1 MKKAIIIGAT
11 SGIGKE
17 LAKLFMSN
25 NYKVGVTG
33 LEKNGLEEL
42 PGIKPNSLECKYFDC
57 TKDSNSE
64 KITELVEALGGLDLL
79 VFSAGIGHLN
89 NNSGFKVEN
98 HANKLNVLAFTEIAD
113 WSYRF
118 FEKQGTGHFV
128 AISSIAGIR
137 GYRVAPAYHAAKS
150 YQISYLEALNQKAYR
165 SGMPI
170 YITDIRPGFVKTDMS
185 AGKKRQFW
193 VTTKENAARQIFDFI
208 KNRTDIGYVT
218 KRWQIIAI
226 IMKLVPPWLHKR
238 M

>member
-1 MKKAIIIGAT
+1 MKKAIIVGAT

-17 LAKLFMSN
+17 LVKILVGN

-42 PGIKPNSLECKYFDC
+42 PEVKRGSLEFRYFDC

-118 FEKQGTGHFV
+118 FEKQGKGHFV

-150 YQISYLEALNQKAYR
+150 YQIRYLEALNQKAYQ
-165 SGMPI
+165 SGKPI

-185 AGKKRQFW
+185 VGKRQFW
-193 VTTKENAARQIFDFI
+193 VTSKENAARQIFDFI
-208 KNRTDIGYVT
+208 KKRTAIGYVT

-226 IMKLVPPWLHKR
+226 IMRLVPAWLHKR

>member
-1 MKKAIIIGAT
+1 MKKAIIVGAT

-17 LAKLFMSN
+17 LVKLLVCN

-42 PGIKPNSLECKYFDC
+42 PEVKRGCLAFKYFDC
-57 TKDSNSE
+57 TKDNNSE
-64 KITELVEALGGLDLL
+64 KIAELVEALGGLDLL

-118 FEKQGTGHFV
+118 FEKQGKGHFV

-150 YQISYLEALNQKAYR
+150 YQIKYLEALNQKAYR
-165 SGMPI
+165 SGLPI

-185 AGKKRQFW
+185 AGTKRQFW
-193 VTTKENAARQIFDFI
+193 VTTKENAARQIFSLI
-208 KNRTDIGYVT
+208 KKRKDIGYVT
-218 KRWQIIAI
+218 KRWLLVAIAMMIIPGWI
-226 IMKLVPPWLHKR
+226 HKR

>member
-1 MKKAIIIGAT
+1 MKKAIIVGAT

-17 LAKLFMSN
+17 LVKILVGN

-42 PGIKPNSLECKYFDC
+42 PEVKRGSLEFRYFDC

-118 FEKQGTGHFV
+118 FEKQGKGHFV

-150 YQISYLEALNQKAYR
+150 YQIRYLEALNQKAYQ
-165 SGMPI
+165 SGKPI

-185 AGKKRQFW
+185 VGKRQFW
-193 VTTKENAARQIFDFI
+193 VTSKENAARQIFDFI
-208 KNRTDIGYVT
+208 KKRTCIGYVT

-226 IMKLVPPWLHKR
+226 IMRLVPAWLHKR